1 MENYYYFE
9 WAKYPAARLGQW
21 FSGFSLHHD
30 QGGFVKTKA
39 AGVRLQTF
47 WFCRPAAWPR
57 TCFANRFTAE
67 VSAPGPRALL
77 KNHWLE
83 ETLLAELLENAKNS
97 GDVSDLLWVVVT
109 WMASV
114 QYRQQKTLGIP
125 VRSEGSGRQAIYAT
139 LVRIK
144 QFFTRLNNGTW
155 WALR

>member
-9 WAKYPAARLGQW
+9 WAKYQLLGSGSDSQAFPFITIREVLLKQRLLG
-21 FSGFSLHHD
+21 SAS
-30 QGGFVKTKA
+30 
-39 AGVRLQTF
+39 RL
-47 WFCRPAAWPR
+47 WFCRPGVWPR
-57 TCFANRFTAE
+57 TCFPNRFTAE
-67 VSAPGPRALL
+67 VSAPGPRAPL

-83 ETLLAELLENAKNS
+83 ETLLTELLENAKNS

-114 QYRQQKTLGIP
+114 QYRQQKALGIP

-139 LVRIK
+139 LMRIK